1 MMAIIQ
7 EQMTAPTPGGGETEG
22 DPVPVVTVTR
32 EPMTMPAACCSL
44 DISGTEQERLVTM
57 FKALGNPTRFE
68 IMKYLVTHPGCIT
81 GDIVDFLP
89 LAQATVSQH
98 LKVLR
103 EAGWITG
110 EIEGPATCYHLNEE
124 DIAWFREKVEEIF

>member
-1 MMAIIQ
+1 MTIIQ
-7 EQMTAPTPGGGETEG
+7 EQITASTPGGDETESG
-22 DPVPVVTVTR
+22 PVPAVTVTR
-32 EPMTMPAACCSL
+32 EPMTMPAACCTL
-44 DISGTEQERLVTM
+44 DISGAKQERLVTM

-81 GDIVDFLP
+81 GDIVDYLP

-124 DIAWFREKVEEIF
+124 DIAWFREKIGEIF